1 MPFCILNV
9 WNGIFFNQKGFG
21 RMKEIT
27 VGIFLWI
34 MCIATGFAQN
44 NYKLVWSD
52 EFNQDGLLDSI
63 VWNYENG
70 FARNEELQWY
80 QSENAYCKGGCL
92 IIEARK
98 EKRLNPIYQE
108 GSKDW
113 RTSREFIECTSSSVT
128 TAGKKEFLYGRFEI
142 RARIP
147 VGKGAWPAIWLLGNS
162 MEWPSC
168 GEIDIMEFYRKQ
180 GIPHILA
187 NAAWGTDQQWV
198 AQWNS
203 RAIPFSYFLAKNPD
217 WASEFHIWRM
227 DWSEEAIRLYLDD
240 ELLNEILLTDTY
252 NGVIGEKRNPFMQPQ
267 YLLLNLAVGG
277 INGGEVSEDAFPMRY
292 EIDYVRVYQQ

>member
-1 MPFCILNV
+1 MAWHLFYKRKEL
-9 WNGIFFNQKGFG
+9 K
-21 RMKEIT
+21 RMTRIII
-27 VGIFLWI
+27 GLFLWG
-34 MCIATGFAQN
+34 MFLTVGFAQD

-52 EFNQDGLLDSI
+52 EFNQDGLLDST

-70 FARNEELQWY
+70 FARNEEWQWY
-80 QSENAYCKGGCL
+80 QSDNAYCKGGCL

-108 GSKDW
+108 DSKDW
-113 RTSREFIECTSSSVT
+113 RSSREFIECTSSSVT

-187 NAAWGTDQQWV
+187 NAAWGTDQRWV
-198 AQWNS
+198 AEWNS
-203 RAIPFSYFLAKNPD
+203 KAIPFSHFLAENPD

-252 NGVIGEKRNPFMQPQ
+252 NGVIGKKRNPFMQPQ

-277 INGGEVSEDAFPMRY
+277 INGGEVSEEAFPMRY

>member
-1 MPFCILNV
+1 MEWHFSLI
-9 WNGIFFNQKGFG
+9 KGFG
-21 RMKEIT
+21 RMKRIT
-27 VGIFLWI
+27 IGIFLWI
-34 MCIATGFAQN
+34 MCIAISFAQE

-52 EFNQDGLLDSI
+52 EFNRDGLLDST

-80 QSENAYCKGGCL
+80 QPDNAHCKGGCL

-187 NAAWGTDQQWV
+187 NAAWGTDQRWV
-198 AQWNS
+198 AKWNS
-203 RAIPFSYFLAKNPD
+203 KAIPFSHFLAKNPD
-217 WASEFHIWRM
+217 WASEFHVWRM
-227 DWSEEAIRLYLDD
+227 DWNKKAVRLYLDD
-240 ELLNEILLTDTY
+240 ELLNEILLNDTY
-252 NGVIGEKRNPFMQPQ
+252 NGVIGEKLNPFMQPQ

-277 INGGEVSEDAFPMRY
+277 INGGEVSEEAFPMRY

>member
-1 MPFCILNV
+1 MEWHFSLI
-9 WNGIFFNQKGFG
+9 KGFG
-21 RMKEIT
+21 KMKGIT

-34 MCIATGFAQN
+34 MCIAISFAQD

-52 EFNQDGLLDSI
+52 EFNRDGLLDST

-70 FARNEELQWY
+70 FARNEEWQWY
-80 QSENAYCKGGCL
+80 QPDNAYCKGGCL

-187 NAAWGTDQQWV
+187 NAAWGTDQRWV
-198 AQWNS
+198 AKWNS
-203 RAIPFSYFLAKNPD
+203 KAIPFSHFLAKNPD
-217 WASEFHIWRM
+217 WASEFHVWRM
-227 DWSEEAIRLYLDD
+227 DWDKKAVRLYLDD
-240 ELLNEILLTDTY
+240 ELLNEILLNNTY
-252 NGVIGEKRNPFMQPQ
+252 NGVIGEKLNPFMQPQ

-277 INGGEVSEDAFPMRY
+277 INGGEVSEEAFPMRY

>member
-1 MPFCILNV
+1 MEWHFSLI
-9 WNGIFFNQKGFG
+9 KGFG
-21 RMKEIT
+21 RMKRIT

-34 MCIATGFAQN
+34 MCIAISFAQEN
-44 NYKLVWSD
+44 DKLVWSD
-52 EFNQDGLLDSI
+52 EFNRDGLLDST

-80 QSENAYCKGGCL
+80 QPDNAHCKGGCL

-187 NAAWGTDQQWV
+187 NAAWGTDQRWV
-198 AQWNS
+198 AKWNS
-203 RAIPFSYFLAKNPD
+203 KAIPFSHFLAKNPD
-217 WASEFHIWRM
+217 WASEFHVWRM
-227 DWSEEAIRLYLDD
+227 DWNKKAVRLYLDD
-240 ELLNEILLTDTY
+240 ELLNEILLNDTY
-252 NGVIGEKRNPFMQPQ
+252 NGVIGEKLNPFMQPQ

-277 INGGEVSEDAFPMRY
+277 INGGEVSEEAFPMRY